1 MEHEYLKKDL
11 SPYIIFKCPSCQN
24 FLYFK
29 QGKKSK
35 TCTRCNR
42 RFGLKPILANKIM
55 IVKGMTAAV
64 NKVKELQ
71 NRRAL
76 KELGEAPKLH
86 ATNQYQLKRS
96 SSFFI
101 ENKNSHESISFKKK
115 MRDEGYN
122 KSLESKKKVRDD
134 GDHESLE
141 TLTKQMKLELWK
153 MFKTH
158 GKLPAHVINLIFQH
172 HDISNR
178 ERNKIL
184 SKLISE
190 KIVLPQKN
198 NYFII
203 KNM

>member
-1 MEHEYLKKDL
+1 MEHNYMKKDL
-11 SPYIIFKCPSCQN
+11 SPYIIFKCPSCNN

-42 RFGLKPILANKIM
+42 RFSLKTILANKIM
-55 IVKGMTAAV
+55 IVKGMSAAV
-64 NKVKELQ
+64 NKVKVLQ
-71 NRRAL
+71 NQRAL

-101 ENKNSHESISFKKK
+101 ENKNSHNCISFEEKIGKN
-115 MRDEGYN
+115 RDN
-122 KSLESKKKVRDD
+122 
-134 GDHESLE
+134 ESLE
-141 TLTKQMKLELWK
+141 TITKQIKLELWK

-178 ERNKIL
+178 EKNKIL

-198 NYFII
+198 NYFIM
-203 KNM
+203 KNMKK

>member
-1 MEHEYLKKDL
+1 MDHKYMKKDL
-11 SPYIIFKCPSCQN
+11 SPYIIFKCPSCHN

-71 NRRAL
+71 NRQAL

-86 ATNQYQLKRS
+86 ANNQYQLKRS
-96 SSFFI
+96 SSLFI
-101 ENKNSHESISFKKK
+101 EN
-115 MRDEGYN
+115 
-122 KSLESKKKVRDD
+122 KKKVRDD
-134 GDHESLE
+134 GDQESLE
-141 TLTKQMKLELWK
+141 TLTNQIKLELWK
-153 MFKTH
+153 MFKMH
-158 GKLPAHVINLIFQH
+158 GKLPVYVINMIFQH

-178 ERNKIL
+178 ERNKIM
-184 SKLISE
+184 SKLILE
-190 KIVLPQKN
+190 KILLPQKN
-198 NYFII
+198 NYFIM
-203 KNM
+203 KEMKKEN

>member
-1 MEHEYLKKDL
+1 MEQNYKKKDL
-11 SPYIIFKCPSCQN
+11 SPYVIFKCPNCHG

-29 QGKKSK
+29 QGKKFK

-42 RFGLKPILANKIM
+42 RFSVKTILANKIM

-71 NRRAL
+71 NQRAL
-76 KELGEAPKLH
+76 KELGDAPKLQ
-86 ATNQYQLKRS
+86 ANNQYQLNKS

-101 ENKNSHESISFKKK
+101 ENENSHDSISFEKK
-115 MRDEGYN
+115 MR
-122 KSLESKKKVRDD
+122 KSLE
-134 GDHESLE
+134 
-141 TLTKQMKLELWK
+141 TITKQIKLELWK

-158 GKLPAHVINLIFQH
+158 GKLPAHIINLIFQH

-178 ERNKIL
+178 ERNKIM

-190 KIVLPQKN
+190 KILLPQKN